1 MYIVCQNE
9 NRLFHSIINSMSMK
23 IVKQTG
29 FWALTAAMLTGGISG
44 EVLAQKA
51 RKNSKP
57 TTTVEAS
64 TPKLADPVKGA
75 TVEGITEYTLQ
86 NGMKVLLF
94 PDPSQ
99 QTITVNITYLVG
111 SRHEGYGE
119 TGMAHLLEHLVFK
132 GTPKHPNIPQELAER
147 GARPNGTTWLDRTNY
162 YETFNATE
170 DNLRWALDLE
180 SDRMVNS
187 FIKKEDLET
196 EYSVVRNEFEM
207 GENDP
212 GSILRERI
220 IASGYLWHNYGNS
233 TIGSREDIERV
244 PIDNLQAFY
253 KKYYQPD
260 NAILIVAG
268 KIDPVKTLQMV
279 NEYFGPIPRPS
290 RKLTPTYTVEPTQDG
305 ERSVVLRRV
314 GDVQYVGAMY
324 HISPGTHPDYAPMDI
339 LINIITDEPSGILYK
354 NLVETKKAA
363 SQYGFSFSLK
373 EPGLAYFAAEVLK
386 DKDLEDAKNAFLKTL
401 DDVQTMKITK
411 EDVDRAKNK
420 LSKRFELILRNTDV
434 LGRGLSEYIA
444 QGDWRTFFLYRDAV
458 EKVTADDVMRV
469 AKYYFKPS
477 NRTYGT
483 FIPESNPERVKVPEA
498 PNVEELVK
506 NYKGRAAIAQGE
518 AFDPSPANI
527 DARTQQFNLPNGME
541 VAFLPKT
548 TRGNVVS
555 ANLSLR
561 LGDAQSLKGKSMV
574 ASLTGDMLMYGSKQF
589 SRQALKD
596 TLDKLKAQ
604 VNIFG
609 GGNSAGAVITTTRD
623 NLPTVMK
630 ILTEVLQNPVFDA
643 SEFEKLKAEQK
654 AQIEAQLSDPMAL
667 ASNTFGRIMNPA
679 EKDDIRYSPTFPE
692 MLEGMEKVTVE
703 DMKKFHAEFYGAS
716 SASLSVV
723 GDFDTEAIKSIL
735 TSGLGSW
742 KSKTQFRRIPSNF
755 EDRPAQVEAIKT
767 PDKPNA
773 MFLAGLNM
781 PLQDTDPD
789 YPALLVGNYV
799 LGGGFLNSRLAV
811 RIRQKEGISY
821 GVGSQLTASS
831 LDKKG
836 MFITYAIY
844 APENA
849 ARLEQAFQEEIN
861 KARNEGFTE
870 AEIKAAIDGL
880 IQANSVARAKDNE
893 LAGKLTNYLYLDRN
907 LQFDAKM
914 EEALRKLTPEQIN
927 AAFRK
932 YIEPSKISIIK
943 AGDFDKPAPVKA
955 AEPGAKTSTGG
966 QN

>member
-1 MYIVCQNE
+1 MY
-9 NRLFHSIINSMSMK
+9 MK
-23 IVKQTG
+23 IATKNG
-29 FWALTAAMLTGGISG
+29 LWALVAVLISG
-44 EVLAQKA
+44 GLSSEVIAQKA
-51 RKNSKP
+51 RKNSKNVSAVE
-57 TTTVEAS
+57 TV
-64 TPKLADPVKGA
+64 TPKLADPVRGA
-75 TVEGITEYTLQ
+75 SVEGITEYTLQ
-86 NGMKVLLF
+86 NGLKVLLF

-119 TGMAHLLEHLVFK
+119 TGMAHLLEHMVFK

-180 SDRMVNS
+180 ADRMVNS
-187 FIKKEDLET
+187 FVKKEDLET

-212 GSILRERI
+212 GSILSERI

-244 PIDNLQAFY
+244 PIENLQAFY

-260 NAILIVAG
+260 NAVLIVAG
-268 KIDPVKTLQMV
+268 KIDPAKTLQMV
-279 NEYFGPIPRPS
+279 NEYFGVIPRPS

-324 HISPGTHPDYAPMDI
+324 HISPGTHPDYAPLDI
-339 LINIITDEPSGILYK
+339 LINAITDDPSGILYK

-363 SQYGFSFSLK
+363 SQYGYSFSLK

-386 DKDLEDAKNAFLKTL
+386 EKDLEDAKNTFLKTL
-401 DDVQTMKITK
+401 DDVQTMQFTK
-411 EDVDRAKNK
+411 EDVERAKNK

-444 QGDWRTFFLYRDAV
+444 QGDWRTFFLYRDAI
-458 EKVTADDVMRV
+458 EKVTPDDVMRV

-483 FIPESNPERVKVPEA
+483 FIPEPTPDRVKVPEA

-527 DARTQQFNLPNGME
+527 DARTQQFVLSNGME

-548 TRGNVVS
+548 TKGNVVA

-561 LGDAQSLKGKSMV
+561 LGDATSLRGKAMI
-574 ASLTGDMLMYGSKQF
+574 ASLAGDMLMYGSKQF

-604 VNIFG
+604 VNIYG
-609 GGNSAGAVITTTRD
+609 GGNSAGASITTTRD
-623 NLPTVMK
+623 NLATVLR
-630 ILTEVLQNPVFDA
+630 IVTEVLQNPVFDA

-654 AQIEAQLSDPMAL
+654 AQIESQLSDPMAL
-667 ASNTFGRIMNPA
+667 ASVSFGRIMNPV
-679 EKDDIRYSPTFPE
+679 EKDDIRYSPTLQE
-692 MLEGMEKVTVE
+692 TLEGMEKVTVA
-703 DMKKFHAEFYGAS
+703 DMKKFHADFYGAS
-716 SASLSVV
+716 SASMSLV
-723 GDFDTEAIKSIL
+723 GDFDAEEVRSIL
-735 TSGLGSW
+735 SNGLGSW
-742 KSKTQFRRIPSNF
+742 KSKTAFSRIPTTF

-781 PLQDTDPD
+781 PLQDTDPE

-821 GVGSQLTASS
+821 GVGSQLNASS

-836 MFITYAIY
+836 MFLTYAIY

-849 ARLEQAFQEEIN
+849 ARLEQAFREELD

-870 AEIKAAIDGL
+870 AEVKAAIDGL
-880 IQANSVARAKDNE
+880 VQSNSVSRSKDNE
-893 LAGKLTNYLYLDRN
+893 LAGKLNNYLYLDRT
-907 LQFDAKM
+907 LQFDAKL
-914 EEALRKLTPEQIN
+914 EEALKGLTVEQIN
-927 AAFRK
+927 AVFRK
-932 YIEPSKISIIK
+932 YIDPSKISIIK
-943 AGDFDKPAPVKA
+943 AGDFDKPVPVKA